1 MYKLTTIAV
10 LIKRVKRKPALLACA
25 MAGMLF
31 LAAASVPAKA
41 QTTNTYTGT
50 TLVHGGTIGIVPGQR
65 VTVTVPNF
73 YFQDGSVRFLKH
85 TIKVYNVTE
94 RESGLIYSG
103 ESGGMVE
110 HELGHIFTI
119 AYGDLKVSG
128 EPSTGRVQIWIEIE
142 SFPPTT
148 GLLNA
153 QVVAPTFEMIDE
165 SNGRTTVHGASG
177 PMKESMETMKK
188 AWKDASSTPEG
199 TTFRP

>member
-1 MYKLTTIAV
+1 MYKLTTIAE
-10 LIKRVKRKPALLACA
+10 LIKRVKRKPGLLACA

-50 TLVHGGTIGIVPGQR
+50 TVVHGGAIGIVPGQR
-65 VTVTVPNF
+65 VTVTVPNY
-73 YFQDGSVRFLKH
+73 YFQDGSVRFLKQ

-103 ESGGMVE
+103 ESGGMAE

-119 AYGDLKVSG
+119 AYGDLRVSG

-142 SFPPTT
+142 SFPPTG

-153 QVVAPTFEMIDE
+153 QVVAPTFELIDE
-165 SNGRTTVHGASG
+165 SNGKTTVYGS
-177 PMKESMETMKK
+177 MKESMETMKK
-188 AWKDASSTPEG
+188 AWKDASATPEG
-199 TTFRP
+199 H

>member
-1 MYKLTTIAV
+1 MYTLTTIAE
-10 LIKRVKRKPALLACA
+10 LIKRVKRKRELLTCA

-31 LAAASVPAKA
+31 LAAASVRATA

-50 TLVHGGTIGIVPGQR
+50 TVVHAGTIGIGPGQR
-65 VTVTVPNF
+65 VTVTVPNY

-85 TIKVYNVTE
+85 TIRVYNVTE
-94 RESGLIYSG
+94 RESGLVYSG
-103 ESGGMVE
+103 ESGGMAE

-142 SFPPTT
+142 SFPPTG

-153 QVVAPTFEMIDE
+153 QVVAPTFELIDE
-165 SNGRTTVHGASG
+165 SNGKTTVLEPAG

-199 TTFRP
+199 TKQ

>member
-1 MYKLTTIAV
+1 MYKPTTIAE
-10 LIKRVKRKPALLACA
+10 LIKRVKRKPRLLAFA

-50 TLVHGGTIGIVPGQR
+50 TVVHGGTIGIVPGQT
-65 VTVTVPNF
+65 VTVTVPNY
-73 YFQDGSVRFLKH
+73 YFQDGSLRFLKH
-85 TIKVYNVTE
+85 TIHVYNVTE

-103 ESGGMVE
+103 ESGGMAE

-128 EPSTGRVQIWIEIE
+128 EPNTGRIQIWIEIE
-142 SFPPTT
+142 SFSASG
-148 GLLNA
+148 GLVNA
-153 QVVAPTFEMIDE
+153 QVVAPTFELIDV
-165 SNGRTTVHGASG
+165 SNGKTTIH
-177 PMKESMETMKK
+177 ESMETRKK

-199 TTFRP
+199 TKG

>member
-1 MYKLTTIAV
+1 MYKLTTIAE
-10 LIKRVKRKPALLACA
+10 LMKRVKRKPGLLACA

-31 LAAASVPAKA
+31 LVAASVRANA

-50 TLVHGGTIGIVPGQR
+50 TVVHGGAIGMVPGQR

-73 YFQDGSVRFLKH
+73 YFQDGSVKFLKH

-103 ESGGMVE
+103 ESGGIAE
-110 HELGHIFTI
+110 HELGHIFTLG
-119 AYGDLKVSG
+119 YGDLRVSG

-142 SFPPTT
+142 SFPPTS
-148 GLLNA
+148 GVLNA
-153 QVVAPTFEMIDE
+153 QVIAPTFELIDE
-165 SNGRTTVHGASG
+165 SNGKTTVVEASG

-199 TTFRP
+199 IKQ

>member
-1 MYKLTTIAV
+1 MYTLTTIAE
-10 LIKRVKRKPALLACA
+10 LIKRVKRKRELLACA

-31 LAAASVPAKA
+31 LAAASVRANA
-41 QTTNTYTGT
+41 QTTNSYTGT
-50 TLVHGGTIGIVPGQR
+50 TVVHGGTIGIVPGQR
-65 VTVTVPNF
+65 VTVTVPNY

-94 RESGLIYSG
+94 RESGLVYSG
-103 ESGGMVE
+103 ESGGMAE

-128 EPSTGRVQIWIEIE
+128 EPSSNRVQIWIEIE
-142 SFPPTT
+142 SFPPTG

-153 QVVAPTFEMIDE
+153 QVVAPTFELIDE
-165 SNGRTTVHGASG
+165 SNGKTTVYG

-199 TTFRP
+199 R

>member
-1 MYKLTTIAV
+1 MYTPTTIAE
-10 LIKRVKRKPALLACA
+10 LIKRVKRKRELLACA

-31 LAAASVPAKA
+31 LAAAAVPANA
-41 QTTNTYTGT
+41 QTTNTYSGT
-50 TLVHGGTIGIVPGQR
+50 TVVHGGAIGIVPGQR
-65 VTVTVPNF
+65 VTVTVPNY

-94 RESGLIYSG
+94 RESGLVYSG
-103 ESGGMVE
+103 ESGGMAE

-119 AYGDLKVSG
+119 AYGDLKASG

-142 SFPPTT
+142 SFPPTG

-153 QVVAPTFEMIDE
+153 QVVAPTFELIDE
-165 SNGRTTVHGASG
+165 SNGKTTIYG
-177 PMKESMETMKK
+177 SMETMKK

-199 TTFRP
+199 R

>member
-1 MYKLTTIAV
+1 MYKLTTIAE
-10 LIKRVKRKPALLACA
+10 LIKRVKRKPGLVACA

-31 LAAASVPAKA
+31 LAAASARANA
-41 QTTNTYTGT
+41 QTTNTYTGIT
-50 TLVHGGTIGIVPGQR
+50 VVHGGTIGIVPGQR
-65 VTVTVPNF
+65 VTVMVPNF
-73 YFQDGSVRFLKH
+73 YFQDGSVKFLKH

-103 ESGGMVE
+103 ESGGMAE

-128 EPSTGRVQIWIEIE
+128 EPSTGRAQIWIEIE
-142 SFPPTT
+142 SFPASG

-153 QVVAPTFEMIDE
+153 QVVAPTFELIDE
-165 SNGRTTVHGASG
+165 GNGKTTVYEAAG

-188 AWKDASSTPEG
+188 AWKDASATPEG
-199 TTFRP
+199 KG

>member
-1 MYKLTTIAV
+1 MYKLTTIAE
-10 LIKRVKRKPALLACA
+10 LIKRVKRKPGLLACA

-41 QTTNTYTGT
+41 QTTNTYTRT
-50 TLVHGGTIGIVPGQR
+50 TVVHGGTIGIVPGQR
-65 VTVTVPNF
+65 VTVTVPNY

-103 ESGGMVE
+103 ESGELAE

-128 EPSTGRVQIWIEIE
+128 EPSTGRIQIWIEIE
-142 SFPPTT
+142 SFPPTG

-153 QVVAPTFEMIDE
+153 QVVAPTFELVDE
-165 SNGRTTVHGASG
+165 SNGKTTVHDTL
-177 PMKESMETMKK
+177 KESMETMKK
-188 AWKDASSTPEG
+188 AWKDAS
-199 TTFRP
+199 